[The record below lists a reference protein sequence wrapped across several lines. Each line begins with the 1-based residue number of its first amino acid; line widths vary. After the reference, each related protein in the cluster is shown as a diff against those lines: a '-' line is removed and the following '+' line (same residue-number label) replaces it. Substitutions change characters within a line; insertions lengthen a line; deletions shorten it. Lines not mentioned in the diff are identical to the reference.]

1 MKKVKVNQSPKINL
15 NPQSQTNP
23 NNRPPQNLT
32 NQSDQINALLQQ
44 LQQLLQSNINNKH
57 EIQQQNPQPQ
67 LQNNG
72 EFIIKANMKSSYVAA
87 RIESLLMAKKK
98 VTLSGL
104 GFAIPIVVD
113 SVLLIR
119 KDLNTLGVNVNI
131 QNIELFER
139 EITVDGRKKII
150 SGIRVTLSV

>member
-1 MKKVKVNQSPKINL
+1 MGREKMNVKVNPQANKT
-15 NPQSQTNP
+15 NPQPQTNL

-32 NQSDQINALLQQ
+32 SNQSDQVNALLQQ
-44 LQQLLQSNINNKH
+44 LQQLL
-57 EIQQQNPQPQ
+57 IQQQNPQPQ

-72 EFIIKANMKSSYVAA
+72 EFVVKANMKSSYVAA

-98 VTLSGL
+98 IILSGL

-119 KDLNTLGVNVNI
+119 KDLNKLGVNVNI

-139 EITVDGRKKII
+139 EVSTNGRKKII
-150 SGIRVTLSV
+150 SGIRITLSV